1 MRDAISIR
9 FRFVTKLQFSDDENL
24 VWVTF
29 LQKWRI
35 EMFCRIL
42 KEAWKLNRVDRP
54 TTAAWHVSVSRK
66 FIFCRVNIGHLG
78 KSLKT
83 EVKDLIAKDKLTQ
96 NVVVTGCKKST
107 ATIFT
112 RVQGLPGALFC
123 TTILRLPPLVVWS
136 TTTLPATSSSSSQLI
151 DKEEEL

>member
-1 MRDAISIR
+1 MLLV
-9 FRFVTKLQFSDDENL
+9 FVSVSLQNYNSDDENL
-24 VWVTF
+24 VWLTF

-136 TTTLPATSSSSSQLI
+136 TTTLPATSSSQLI

>member
-1 MRDAISIR
+1 MLLV
-9 FRFVTKLQFSDDENL
+9 FVSVSLQNYNSDDENL
-24 VWVTF
+24 VWLTF

>member
-1 MRDAISIR
+1 MLLV
-9 FRFVTKLQFSDDENL
+9 FVSVSLQNYNSDDENL
-24 VWVTF
+24 VWVLF